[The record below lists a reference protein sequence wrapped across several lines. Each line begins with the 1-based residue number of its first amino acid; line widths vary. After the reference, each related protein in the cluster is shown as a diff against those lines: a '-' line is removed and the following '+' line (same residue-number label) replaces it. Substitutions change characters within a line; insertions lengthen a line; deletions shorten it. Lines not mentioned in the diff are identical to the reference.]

1 MPPKKQRDPEPRLG
15 PGFPNSRSHYSEF
28 RNIELPKRQFIYCF
42 RNLTVHPIDAATL
55 SDSVSPTRFIEQPT
69 PYGLEPGQIDPPTA

>member
-1 MPPKKQRDPEPRLG
+1 MRPRPRLG
-15 PGFPNSRSHYSEF
+15 AFQQASSPDYSDF
-28 RNIELPKRQFIYCF
+28 RNTEIQKRQFIYCF